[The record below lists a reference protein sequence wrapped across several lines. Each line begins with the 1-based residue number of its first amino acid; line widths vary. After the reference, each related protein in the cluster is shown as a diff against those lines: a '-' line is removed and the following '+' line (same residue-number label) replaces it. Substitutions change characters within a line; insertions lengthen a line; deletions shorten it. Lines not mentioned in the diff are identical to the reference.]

1 MNHTRVSIVITCSEY
16 LGLLLFVLI
25 KHKVEDL
32 PFGMLGPRKFI
43 GLTDFNWLL
52 PILWRIRFLYANF
65 HHQTQ
70 QAGGRVFCSRG
81 RKLEQNTI
89 YLQIYIQISWRTFMR
104 KTVDYNS
111 SVIRM
116 LEVNTF
122 DTATGDILC

>member
-65 HHQTQ
+65 PVLVECLNK
-70 QAGGRVFCSRG
+70 GR
-81 RKLEQNTI
+81 QNEW
-89 YLQIYIQISWRTFMR
+89 S
-104 KTVDYNS
+104 
-111 SVIRM
+111 
-116 LEVNTF
+116 
-122 DTATGDILC
+122 ILIGSLNLVGLLAL